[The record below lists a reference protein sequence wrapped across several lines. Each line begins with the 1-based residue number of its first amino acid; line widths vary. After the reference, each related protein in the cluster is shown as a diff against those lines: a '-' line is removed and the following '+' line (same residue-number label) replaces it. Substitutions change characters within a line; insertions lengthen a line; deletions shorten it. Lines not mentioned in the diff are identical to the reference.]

1 MTTCEMLGCEDP
13 TFVEGEYGKPIQSET
28 MPDVE
33 VTACDLCYEEWLNLK
48 AYRTGSHEDWLLNSH
63 EAISQVME
71 WVVAFEFGGVQFY
84 VDEPVHYWVY
94 PHVEKGTGVV
104 TSEGV
109 RSTGQTL
116 IDVTDQGFGDTCPF
130 EGLYDIQKLEDGE

>member
-1 MTTCEMLGCEDP
+1 ME
-13 TFVEGEYGKPIQSET
+13 
-28 MPDVE
+28 E
-33 VTACDLCYEEWLNLK
+33 V
-48 AYRTGSHEDWLLNSH
+48 HED
-63 EAISQVME
+63 QVME

-104 TSEGV
+104 TGGRDKGV

-130 EGLYDIQKLEDGE
+130 EGLYDIQKVDNENS